1 MAKILLVDDEEHIRV
16 LYQEELK
23 EEGYDVVTAA
33 TGHGL
38 LNMIAGE
45 RPDVVVLDI
54 RLADEN
60 GLELLQEI
68 RNTYYDLPVILCSA
82 YESFKKDVTT
92 IAADAYVV
100 KSSDLNPLKKAIR
113 RAVEGRSVAGSKEG
127 A

>member
-38 LNMIAGE
+38 LNMIARE

-82 YESFKKDVTT
+82 YESFKKNVKT

-113 RAVEGRSVAGSKEG
+113 RAVEGRGVAGSKE
-127 A
+127 AT